1 MQDAW
6 QGKIIYYAL
15 GDAKINVGS
24 NTLWHALT
32 VVAICKIGVNSIGYI
47 TNGISLW
54 IGNSIARNKYIP
66 NDIVKSSA
74 NSILT

>member
-32 VVAICKIGVNSIGYI
+32 VVAICKIQDWSKLNWLYNKWYI
-47 TNGISLW
+47 LMN
-54 IGNSIARNKYIP
+54 R
-66 NDIVKSSA
+66 
-74 NSILT
+74 